1 VTTIFKRTA
10 LGVIAVLLSA
20 GVYAAS
26 QDQNTNQP
34 APPFKGGRGGP
45 GRFGG
50 PGGPMGILPMFG
62 RELDLTDTQRDQIKA
77 IVETHRDEWSALND
91 RSRAA
96 HDALQAA
103 VTAAPV
109 NEAVIRDNSAQLA
122 AVEADLAIARAHVHA
137 EVLQLLTDDQK
148 TKLKELESRRPTP
161 PPSGRRG
168 RH

>member
-1 VTTIFKRTA
+1 MTTLFKRTA

-34 APPFKGGRGGP
+34 APPFNAGRGGP

-50 PGGPMGILPMFG
+50 PGGPMGMLPMFG
-62 RELDLTDTQRDQIKA
+62 RELDLSDTQRDQIKA
-77 IVETHRDEWSALND
+77 IAETHREEWKALND

-103 VTAAPV
+103 VTTAPV
-109 NEAVIRDNSAQLA
+109 NESVIRDKSAQLA
-122 AVEADLAIARAHVHA
+122 AIEADLAVARAHVHA

-168 RH
+168 QH